1 MHVFLRRHCLI
12 VLVPPADSVGLR
24 PPIGCGALGQG
35 LFQTANVL
43 EPVIRTFGEA
53 AVNGSLQIG
62 GHVLDARQSRGFVA
76 GVGDHHVG
84 AIQERL
90 SSTRASK
97 SPADAR
103 V

>member
-1 MHVFLRRHCLI
+1 M
-12 VLVPPADSVGLR
+12 
-24 PPIGCGALGQG
+24 
-35 LFQTANVL
+35 
-43 EPVIRTFGEA
+43 
-53 AVNGSLQIG
+53 NGSLQIG
-62 GHVLDARQSRGFVA
+62 GHVLDALRQSRGFVA